1 MAGLWLVFIWA
12 KKCLAD
18 SRRFVDSSWQL
29 CFAHKAATGFKIEVK
44 YSGTIFELRKV
55 VILYTGYLSV
65 AKTLNTNC
73 FVLAFVTVY
82 YISHNNAF
90 NKINKQRIRNDYP
103 VFLFHS
109 LQFNPVFSKDEEMA
123 GHDKL
128 RGGFS

>member
-1 MAGLWLVFIWA
+1 LAGLWLVFIWA

-29 CFAHKAATGFKIEVK
+29 CFPHKAATGFKIEVK

-73 FVLAFVTVY
+73 FILALSL
-82 YISHNNAF
+82 ISHNNAF
-90 NKINKQRIRNDYP
+90 KINKQRIRND
-103 VFLFHS
+103 
-109 LQFNPVFSKDEEMA
+109 
-123 GHDKL
+123 
-128 RGGFS
+128 